1 MNTISELETLLDM
14 DMTPAPPPPSP
25 PLPSTPNQQINKNPN
40 KAITVINITERL
52 MALNSSPALKEKK
65 IITLMGSIYQERKR
79 IVTLLKEQNANFS
92 VFSEFEYSQ
101 RFYNIVT
108 TKREEGFTL
117 SNVLRNIAEAFFYI
131 FQIKADELT
140 SQIIFRINYL
150 DRSSLVQNNDIT
162 LNVAQLFYSI
172 LNFVFYDVPSFVD
185 ENFILDTLES
195 DEILLKPETKSI
207 ELKVK
212 DHSHYLIMSNIHQVF
227 NECCGADLWFFH
239 LEKELVS
246 PVYKEVIIADI
257 SLEAIT
263 YLRSNYTF
271 SIMVQTLSGEKM
283 KEVVEMKELYDITKS
298 QKIPKSYIDIIIE
311 TKLLENTNEQTKF
324 RKLFE
329 KLWLNVI
336 NVQEDFMKENLLSL
350 IEKYTTKYSF
360 FSNATKQ
367 EEKKEKEEKTIHFLY
382 MEFHLRKLLSYT
394 SGTNIPIL
402 FNFNDIFDYFK
413 GKDYHFCPQCFLLYN
428 TISIISKDVSICVS
442 CDLK

>member
-1 MNTISELETLLDM
+1 
-14 DMTPAPPPPSP
+14 
-25 PLPSTPNQQINKNPN
+25 
-40 KAITVINITERL
+40 
-52 MALNSSPALKEKK
+52 
-65 IITLMGSIYQERKR
+65 
-79 IVTLLKEQNANFS
+79 
-92 VFSEFEYSQ
+92 
-101 RFYNIVT
+101 
-108 TKREEGFTL
+108 
-117 SNVLRNIAEAFFYI
+117 
-131 FQIKADELT
+131 
-140 SQIIFRINYL
+140 
-150 DRSSLVQNNDIT
+150 
-162 LNVAQLFYSI
+162 
-172 LNFVFYDVPSFVD
+172 
-185 ENFILDTLES
+185 
-195 DEILLKPETKSI
+195 
-207 ELKVK
+207 
-212 DHSHYLIMSNIHQVF
+212 
-227 NECCGADLWFFH
+227 
-239 LEKELVS
+239 
-246 PVYKEVIIADI
+246 
-257 SLEAIT
+257 
-263 YLRSNYTF
+263 
-271 SIMVQTLSGEKM
+271 MVQTLSGEKM